1 MANIFDGTFV
11 LGNVSAT
18 TLSAGEGIKITTD
31 EPGVIKVSN
40 DETVLWSGT
49 AHPNGLTA
57 VAQLSEPITAFNEYE
72 IHCSFESMYPYKV
85 NKFSMPSEW
94 NSNQPNTDIKYGGIC
109 EAVSWKPSENNA
121 IMHAY
126 ISIGFGSNFTD
137 LYVLSGCNVDVGK
150 AAGSTATR
158 NNVYGSG
165 LYYVTKIVGLNRKQN
180 GGN

>member
-49 AHPNGLTA
+49 NYSISDGTKVLSGS
-57 VAQLSEPITAFNEYE
+57 VELSEPASAFEKISIWTSGACSNEIIECVPRLNCNLFQKEYHEIKANKIVVAYYGRLNDWTHFSAHGSYE
-72 IHCSFESMYPYKV
+72 TYSADGSVLYNGTNGWWGYSQPYK
-85 NKFSMPSEW
+85 
-94 NSNQPNTDIKYGGIC
+94 ICGI
-109 EAVSWKPSENNA
+109 
-121 IMHAY
+121 
-126 ISIGFGSNFTD
+126 
-137 LYVLSGCNVDVGK
+137 
-150 AAGSTATR
+150 
-158 NNVYGSG
+158 
-165 LYYVTKIVGLNRKQN
+165 NRKQN